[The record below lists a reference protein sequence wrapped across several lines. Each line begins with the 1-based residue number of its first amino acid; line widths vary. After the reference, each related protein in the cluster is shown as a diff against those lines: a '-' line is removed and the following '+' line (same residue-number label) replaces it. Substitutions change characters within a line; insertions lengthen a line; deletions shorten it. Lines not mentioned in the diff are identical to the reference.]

1 MYLRSWIPH
10 TDRIQL
16 IELAATTF
24 NVNKTEVNKILRGA
38 HDVIVIADEKD
49 QIVGF
54 LCYRLY
60 LNHIAFV
67 NYLVLDA
74 KYRGKGIFNK
84 MFPHA
89 INYLK
94 KKGIR
99 GISGLVSRRNPRALK
114 KFIEYGCIPI
124 RVLPKHILIA
134 TYLG

>member
-1 MYLRSWIPH
+1 MYLRSWIPQ

-24 NVNKTEVNKILRGA
+24 NIKRTEVNKILMSA
-38 HDVIVIADEKD
+38 HDVIVIADEED
-49 QIVGF
+49 RIAGF

-67 NYLVLDA
+67 NYLVIDA
-74 KYRGKGIFNK
+74 KYRGKGLFHK

-94 KKGIR
+94 KKEIR
-99 GISGLVSRRNPRALK
+99 GILGLVSKGNPRALK

-124 RVLPKHILIA
+124 RILPHHILIA